1 MENACGL
8 DALAGGIRVSNMEG
22 DAKRMENFQTLAT
35 NAMYFLQWVQ
45 DPVPESSKTGRCGLG
60 YGGVQALEL
69 RLDATGHA
77 MCALAKLR
85 NL

>member
-1 MENACGL
+1 VENACGL

-22 DAKRMENFQTLAT
+22 DAKRMENFQT